1 MYLENICLRY
11 LILQI
16 RLNKEFSYEFH
27 NISFKFELRVYSR
40 KMHKFCRTYDR
51 ENYSIVTKIWQI
63 PLDIA
68 KYNILLAI
76 FEFFFSKR
84 KLLITINRQGFRISF
99 FLLVKRANVSTHSI
113 LPDTSTNTLEKK
125 QFEQPSLRVVFE

>member
-11 LILQI
+11 FILQI

-76 FEFFFSKR
+76 FEFFF
-84 KLLITINRQGFRISF
+84 
-99 FLLVKRANVSTHSI
+99 
-113 LPDTSTNTLEKK
+113 
-125 QFEQPSLRVVFE
+125 FET

>member
-99 FLLVKRANVSTHSI
+99 FLLAKRANVSTHSI